1 MLHAGW
7 KFRNCTMPSK
17 RFLPWSKGF
26 RFRKYTKGANL
37 VDLSPLSTLLCNG
50 VMEDLSKE
58 IFDAIREHHTSF
70 GSLVAKRVPLCL
82 PPRTDTPALYAFG
95 ISRFAE
101 IYFAFEEAWISQL
114 SQLPSVSGTGSP
126 DEYEILDSFVND
138 DRGRIRSI
146 LSQLYIPELLRSE
159 KLRADLRALG
169 WSPGTE
175 DSSQDAPSDDNS
187 SSKDDDAYG
196 NAATAFAAHIKSAT
210 AEHPHLIMVYTWIM
224 YLILLNGGRRI
235 RTKLAAGGHDFWKTS
250 TESNEDAGG
259 SGSGIPN
266 GLTFWFFHR
275 DDKDLYDDEGIKQE
289 FKARLHS
296 ASNLL
301 SVSERAQIIVEA
313 VNIFRH
319 CSHIVAEI
327 DVEVKRAGMSG
338 KMPGNSRS
346 NSHGRTGSR
355 FLSSIRDKLPTYA
368 SGILRR
374 PSDSS
379 TQKGAGRGAR
389 LRPVFVG
396 AAGLLAG
403 LCALVWSMN
412 SDPSQGKYAF
422 WKAGNETDG

>member
-1 MLHAGW
+1 
-7 KFRNCTMPSK
+7 MPIKS
-17 RFLPWSKGF
+17 FLPSSKAF
-26 RFRKYTKGANL
+26 RVRSYSRANL
-37 VDLSPLSTLLCNG
+37 VDLSPLSTLLYKG

-58 IFDAIREHHTSF
+58 IFDAIRDHHTSF
-70 GSLVAKRVPLCL
+70 GSLVAKRVPLCI
-82 PPRTDTPALYAFG
+82 PPRTDTPALYALG

-101 IYFAFEEAWISQL
+101 IYFAFEEAWIFQL

-159 KLRADLRALG
+159 KLRSDLRALG
-169 WSPGTE
+169 WSSSME
-175 DSSQDAPSDDNS
+175 DSGQDSINDDN
-187 SSKDDDAYG
+187 AHG

-210 AEHPHLIMVYTWIM
+210 EEHPHLIMVYAWIM

-235 RTKLAAGGHDFWKTS
+235 RTKLAAGGHGFWKT
-250 TESNEDAGG
+250 DAGSSEDG

-275 DDKDLYDDEGIKQE
+275 DDNDLYDDEGIKQE
-289 FKARLHS
+289 FKERLHS

-319 CSHIVAEI
+319 CSRIIAEI
-327 DVEVKRAGMSG
+327 DVEVERAVLG
-338 KMPGNSRS
+338 KTPSS
-346 NSHGRTGSR
+346 SHGKTGSR
-355 FLSSIRDKLPTYA
+355 ILPSIRAKLPTFA

-379 TQKGAGRGAR
+379 TQTRSRSGAR
-389 LRPVFVG
+389 LRPVLIGV
-396 AAGLLAG
+396 AGLLGG
-403 LCALVWSMN
+403 LCAWVWSMN
-412 SDPSQGKYAF
+412 ADPAQSKYAF
-422 WKAGNETDG
+422 WKAGNATDGANS

>member
-1 MLHAGW
+1 ML
-7 KFRNCTMPSK
+7 NK
-17 RFLPWSKGF
+17 RFLPLSKDF
-26 RFRKYTKGANL
+26 RLRNYTRRAGL
-37 VDLSPLSTLLCNG
+37 VDLSPLSAILCKG

-58 IFDAIREHHTSF
+58 IFDAIRDRHTSF

-101 IYFAFEEAWISQL
+101 IYFAFEETWLSQL
-114 SQLPSVSGTGSP
+114 SQLPSVTSTSSP

-159 KLRADLRALG
+159 KLRSDLRALG
-169 WSPGTE
+169 WSSGME
-175 DSSQDAPSDDNS
+175 DSSQNTPSENDSSNKDNDDDN
-187 SSKDDDAYG
+187 DDAYG

-210 AEHPHLIMVYTWIM
+210 AEHPHLIMVYAWIM

-235 RTKLAAGGHDFWKTS
+235 RTKLAAGGHDFWKTGPEA
-250 TESNEDAGG
+250 TEHGD

-301 SVSERAQIIVEA
+301 SISERAQIIVEA

-319 CSHIVAEI
+319 CSRIIAEI
-327 DVEVKRAGMSG
+327 DVEVERTGIG
-338 KMPGNSRS
+338 KTVSDHGNGSSRS
-346 NSHGRTGSR
+346 RSGSGI
-355 FLSSIRDKLPTYA
+355 LPSIKARLPTFG

-374 PSDSS
+374 LSDSS
-379 TQKGAGRGAR
+379 TQRRTSGGAR
-389 LRPVFVG
+389 LRPVLIG
-396 AAGLLAG
+396 AAGLLGA
-403 LCALVWSMN
+403 LCAWVWSMN
-412 SDPSQGKYAF
+412 ADPAQGRYAF
-422 WKAGNETDG
+422 WKSGNNTDAANS

>member
-1 MLHAGW
+1 ML
-7 KFRNCTMPSK
+7 NN
-17 RFLPWSKGF
+17 RFLPLSKDF
-26 RFRKYTKGANL
+26 RLRNYTRKADL
-37 VDLSPLSTLLCNG
+37 VDLSPLSAILYKG

-58 IFDAIREHHTSF
+58 IFDAIRDHHTSF

-101 IYFAFEEAWISQL
+101 IYFAFEEAWLSQL
-114 SQLPSVSGTGSP
+114 SQLPSVSSTGSP

-138 DRGRIRSI
+138 DRGRIRNI

-159 KLRADLRALG
+159 KLRSDLRALG
-169 WSPGTE
+169 WSSGTE
-175 DSSQDAPSDDNS
+175 DTSQDTPSDDNDS
-187 SSKDDDAYG
+187 SNNKDDDYDAYG

-210 AEHPHLIMVYTWIM
+210 AEHPHLIMVYAWIM

-235 RTKLAAGGHDFWKTS
+235 RTKLAAGGHDFWKTNPVA
-250 TESNEDAGG
+250 TEHGDGD
-259 SGSGIPN
+259 SGIPN

-319 CSHIVAEI
+319 CSRIIAEI
-327 DVEVKRAGMSG
+327 DVEVERAGIGKTVSG
-338 KMPGNSRS
+338 NGNGSSR
-346 NSHGRTGSR
+346 GRYGSGI
-355 FLSSIRDKLPTYA
+355 LPSIRARLPTLA

-379 TQKGAGRGAR
+379 STQRRTRTGAR
-389 LRPVFVG
+389 LRPVLIG
-396 AAGLLAG
+396 AAGLIGA
-403 LCALVWSMN
+403 LCAWVLSMN
-412 SDPSQGKYAF
+412 ADPAQGKYAF
-422 WKAGNETDG
+422 WKSGNETDGANS